1 MAELRLEGV
10 TKTYPSGLV
19 AVRNVSLTV
28 ADGELVVL
36 VGPSGC
42 GKSTILRMISGLE
55 TVTEGRMRRCA
66 PSCRNFSGGWPPR

>member
-10 TKTYPSGLV
+10 SKTHPIGLV

-42 GKSTILRMISGLE
+42 GKSTILRMISG
-55 TVTEGRMRRCA
+55 RR
-66 PSCRNFSGGWPPR
+66 